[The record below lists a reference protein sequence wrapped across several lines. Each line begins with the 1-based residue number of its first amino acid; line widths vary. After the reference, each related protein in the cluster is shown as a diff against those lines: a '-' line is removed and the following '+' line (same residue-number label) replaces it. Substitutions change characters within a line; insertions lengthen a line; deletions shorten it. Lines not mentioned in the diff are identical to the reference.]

1 MFINNWKFKKW
12 QQEMQDSVYNSD
24 SSLRAYINLE
34 IYPEDIEIFVNV
46 LTPKIFEIG
55 DRVFFDIDGEQE
67 IIIREG
73 YRKKDPIDRND
84 AERQKDWNSINVAE
98 IFFNN
103 MDNSSDET
111 ILNIANLIKHNW
123 EYHLQ
128 KAYPDTKFIVEVH
141 GENFEPWITFYQP

>member
-73 YRKKDPIDRND
+73 YRKKILLIEMMQND
-84 AERQKDWNSINVAE
+84 KK
-98 IFFNN
+98 
-103 MDNSSDET
+103 T
-111 ILNIANLIKHNW
+111 GTL
-123 EYHLQ
+123 
-128 KAYPDTKFIVEVH
+128 
-141 GENFEPWITFYQP
+141 